1 MNDKKN
7 IDRLF
12 QEKFK
17 DFEAVPDAQVWLN
30 IETALKEKK
39 RKAIPFWLRL
49 SGIAAALLLGFY
61 TLNMM
66 FNSTTKTKN
75 TIVLDPK
82 NESQNKDS
90 ISNRKQNKNIA
101 LPIKNKQ
108 ELVITNPKTIRNH
121 EKENSSTIQT
131 VTEQAKNK
139 TNTPVYKSK
148 NNSSIKTD
156 TTPNFNIKSETI
168 VVEKKQLQKANS
180 SFVSFDLKSEKE
192 SVAKI
197 PDTKIAATDTKNED
211 KAVGENKNELE
222 EILKMKEKKTTAALK
237 NKNRWQIVP
246 NVAPVYLNS
255 NSAGS
260 AIDPQFSDNT
270 KTTDNNFSYG
280 VGVNYAVSKKLT
292 VRTGVNKLS
301 LGYNTNNVTYSTS
314 LVTNN
319 LENITYSSNESIEIK
334 NAITITSQGNL
345 EKAIQNIDSGV
356 INQKMGYY
364 EVPLELSYVLIK
376 KKFGVSVI
384 GGISTLFLN
393 QNKISLRSNRTD
405 LRLGEANNLN
415 AIHFS
420 TNLGMGFKYQFVKSF
435 QINIEPMVKYQLNT
449 FTNNSSTYKPVFI
462 GLYSGV
468 IYSF

>member
-1 MNDKKN
+1 
-7 IDRLF
+7 
-12 QEKFK
+12 
-17 DFEAVPDAQVWLN
+17 
-30 IETALKEKK
+30 
-39 RKAIPFWLRL
+39 
-49 SGIAAALLLGFY
+49 
-61 TLNMM
+61 
-66 FNSTTKTKN
+66 
-75 TIVLDPK
+75 
-82 NESQNKDS
+82 
-90 ISNRKQNKNIA
+90 
-101 LPIKNKQ
+101 
-108 ELVITNPKTIRNH
+108 
-121 EKENSSTIQT
+121 
-131 VTEQAKNK
+131 
-139 TNTPVYKSK
+139 
-148 NNSSIKTD
+148 
-156 TTPNFNIKSETI
+156 
-168 VVEKKQLQKANS
+168 
-180 SFVSFDLKSEKE
+180 
-192 SVAKI
+192 
-197 PDTKIAATDTKNED
+197 
-211 KAVGENKNELE
+211 
-222 EILKMKEKKTTAALK
+222 MKEKKTTAALK

-334 NAITITSQGNL
+334 NAIAVTSQGNL

-356 INQKMGYY
+356 LNQKMGYY
-364 EVPLELSYVLIK
+364 EVPLELSYALIK

-393 QNKISLRSNRTD
+393 QNKISLRSNSTD
-405 LRLGEANNLN
+405 LTLGEANNLN

-435 QINIEPMVKYQLNT
+435 QITIEPMVKYQLNT